1 MSPSV
6 ILLYISL
13 LAVVCSLH
21 QASLAL
27 EVMLSSFNFIKSI
40 PVTMGVAHQ
49 QNTWI
54 DLTDPEV
61 NPYDRRDEEPAFI
74 YI

>member
-1 MSPSV
+1 
-6 ILLYISL
+6 
-13 LAVVCSLH
+13 
-21 QASLAL
+21 
-27 EVMLSSFNFIKSI
+27 MLSSFNFIKSI